1 MAVASTPRL
10 DGGGGLADHAP
21 AMHRSNTPQPSLLM
35 QVVERSP
42 AYVAAQDRD
51 AWLALFSRDGVVED
65 PVGAAPNHRD
75 ALAGFFNT
83 FIAGNEIR
91 FEVIEDLTAGHEVVR
106 DVVIHTR
113 LSTGLTIEVP
123 ALLLYELVDEDG
135 ALRIRRLRAV
145 WDLRRR
151 SIGALAAG
159 LRGLWTLCAVSL
171 QMLRMQGLSGVL
183 GYSRGLVSG
192 IFGDGAATLERLSA
206 AIRAGDPAAA
216 EALFAAD
223 ATVEFP
229 VGTPAFRPHMARA
242 TRPWHRAADHTR
254 DLRGVAH
261 RVSFFGRG
269 RGARGRRWRRLPR
282 VRPKD
287 PQARHGALLR
297 ASCLSGQVGC
307 ICASPQQFGPV
318 PAVGTL
324 FCRRRSRAKRRR
336 FGGPGRTTRE
346 RGRKRHLE
354 REGRALTDDAG
365 DDDRSSEGLDQLAR
379 DRQAQA

>member
-21 AMHRSNTPQPSLLM
+21 AMHGSNTPQPSLLM

-216 EALFAAD
+216 EALFAVD

-229 VGTPAFRPHMARA
+229 VGTPLSVRTWLAQLGPGAQLRTTHATSAGWLTACRFSVEGGALAGAGGVAFLEFDPKTRKLVTARFFARA
-242 TRPWHRAADHTR
+242 
-254 DLRGVAH
+254 
-261 RVSFFGRG
+261 VS
-269 RGARGRRWRRLPR
+269 P
-282 VRPKD
+282 
-287 PQARHGALLR
+287 
-297 ASCLSGQVGC
+297 
-307 ICASPQQFGPV
+307 
-318 PAVGTL
+318 
-324 FCRRRSRAKRRR
+324 
-336 FGGPGRTTRE
+336 
-346 RGRKRHLE
+346 
-354 REGRALTDDAG
+354 
-365 DDDRSSEGLDQLAR
+365 DR
-379 DRQAQA
+379 